1 MTRIAPLLGYG
12 LAAFFFGAAAV
23 ALCNGYVYLMI
34 PYLILA
40 VGVGSAAYDAGR
52 LE

>member
-1 MTRIAPLLGYG
+1 MTRIAPWLGYG

-23 ALCNGYVYLMI
+23 AFCNGYVYVMI

-40 VGVGSAAYDAGR
+40 GGVSAAAYDAGR
-52 LE
+52 IK

>member
-1 MTRIAPLLGYG
+1 MARIASLLGYG
-12 LAAFFFGAAAV
+12 LAAFFFGSAAV

-40 VGVGSAAYDAGR
+40 VGVGSAAYDAAR
-52 LE
+52 VK